1 MSGKYPDL
9 LRRRAE
15 SMMGLA
21 ERLLS
26 EGEYDLAVLNAGY
39 AAQLYIKS
47 VLLRL
52 TGEEWK
58 GHGIRTLLGAVA
70 LAAQERGL
78 RDVAE
83 EIIDF
88 TRRNR
93 RMLAELEEAHTRS
106 VYGAF
111 EYSEGQAEA
120 IIELAKSTI
129 QLMKGIEDRVF
140 RGAANE
146 IANGATLLRAL
157 IGWRRHV
164 GIVSEAVKVVA
175 PEARVYVAGGAAE
188 NRLTVESDI
197 DVLVVLP
204 HEVNFEEAVELRARI
219 LEEAERLKMP
229 LYAPVELHIIS
240 GEELKEYA
248 RKGKVIPAD
257 EI

>member
-1 MSGKYPDL
+1 MSGRYPDL

-15 SMMGLA
+15 SMMRLA

-26 EGEYDLAVLNAGY
+26 EGEYDLAVLNAEY
-39 AAQLYIKS
+39 AAQLYVKS

-52 TGEEWK
+52 TGEEWR

-70 LAAQERGL
+70 LAAQGGGL
-78 RDVAE
+78 GDVAE
-83 EIIDF
+83 NIVDF
-88 TRRNR
+88 TRKNK

-106 VYGAF
+106 VYGPF
-111 EYSEGQAEA
+111 EYSEEQAKA
-120 IIELAKSTI
+120 IIELAKSII

-140 RGAANE
+140 GGAANE
-146 IANGATLLRAL
+146 VAGDAAPLRAL
-157 IGWRRHV
+157 TRWKRYVRT
-164 GIVSEAVKVVA
+164 VSEAVKKVA

-188 NRLTVESDI
+188 DRLTIESDI

-204 HEVNFEEAVELRARI
+204 HEVD
-219 LEEAERLKMP
+219 LEEATELHAKILGEAGRLKMP
-229 LYAPVELHIIS
+229 PYAPVELHIIS

-257 EI
+257 KI